1 MIHAFRLLPG
11 ENLRTALRNYCNE
24 QKIEAAVLLSCVGSL
39 NEAVLRF
46 AENTH
51 GTNVMGPLEIVS
63 ATGTLSRHGLHIHI
77 SVSDENGSVTGGHLM
92 EGSSIRTTA
101 EIVLQ
106 ELDGFVFT
114 REKDAATG
122 YEELRVG
129 KR

>member
-11 ENLRTALRNYCNE
+11 ENLRAALRNYCNE
-24 QKIEAAVLLSCVGSL
+24 QKIEAAVLLCCFGSL

-46 AENTH
+46 AGNTH

-92 EGSSIRTTA
+92 EGSTVRTTA

-106 ELDGFVFT
+106 ELEDFVFT

-122 YEELRVG
+122 YEEISVR